1 MVFRT
6 LWNIW
11 VKIFKNE
18 PINIC
23 GRQSLKNLKWSNVKG
38 GRALPPDV
46 IVVVNWYCRI
56 LLYSYVCL
64 FYFTFQVMYSLNCIS
79 KLNLFWKLFF
89 ISSCSK
95 IDEIDVIH
103 EIILLYSYIFLKK
116 YVYNLKECIQL
127 FDVYSCSFQNICSS
141 CICQQTFLW
150 VAFPVWHWY
159 DFDREVGVGQNLN
172 VGSK

>member
-1 MVFRT
+1 MF
-6 LWNIW
+6 I
-11 VKIFKNE
+11 
-18 PINIC
+18 
-23 GRQSLKNLKWSNVKG
+23 
-38 GRALPPDV
+38 
-46 IVVVNWYCRI
+46 
-56 LLYSYVCL
+56 L
-64 FYFTFQVMYSLNCIS
+64 FYLSVYV
-79 KLNLFWKLFF
+79 F
-89 ISSCSK
+89 IQLDFKTKFVLKVIFYFLVLK